1 MLKTTLMQEQHYTVL
16 LFIWD
21 WLKTVLAVRV
31 VNFVGSLSFPA
42 YAHEWISCLIGL
54 AAFYHIM
61 QKIIKEHNANKK
73 KKEDEK

>member
-1 MLKTTLMQEQHYTVL
+1 MQEQHYTVL

-61 QKIIKEHNANKK
+61 QKIIKEHKANNKK
-73 KKEDEK
+73 KEHEN

>member
-1 MLKTTLMQEQHYTVL
+1 MQEQHYTVL

-54 AAFYHIM
+54 A
-61 QKIIKEHNANKK
+61 KIIKEHKANNK
-73 KKEDEK
+73 KKEDEN